1 MPWRFIGKQVWI
13 RATPDSVHVLC
24 DDVRIATHAR
34 RSKGGPRST
43 IAGHL
48 PEHRAELGQRSR
60 AYWEER
66 AAAIDPEVLDYVRRV
81 FDQDDALSML
91 RPVQAIVTHLEKFP
105 PERAVAACRRADY
118 YGAYR
123 YDTVK
128 RILVQGLDLQPLPI
142 SVVPDSDRPTGTYR
156 FARRLSELL
165 AQPPESTDDP
175 H

>member
-1 MPWRFIGKQVWI
+1 VPWRFIGKKVWV
-13 RATPDSVHVLC
+13 RATPDSVEVYC

-34 RSKGGPRST
+34 HQGGPRST
-43 IAGHL
+43 QHGHL

-60 AYWEER
+60 VYWEER
-66 AAAIDPEVLDYVRRV
+66 AAAIGLEVRDFITRV

-91 RPVQAIVTHLEKFP
+91 RQAQAIITHLERFP
-105 PERAVAACRRADY
+105 RERAVAAVRRADY

-128 RILVQGLDLQPLPI
+128 RILLQGLDLQPLPLGT
-142 SVVPDSDRPTGTYR
+142 VPDPARPTGSYR
-156 FARRLSELL
+156 FARRLGELL
-165 AQPPESTDDP
+165 AQPLENTDDP